1 MPNINVFLEITIDH
15 SPARLIVIELNTEV
29 TPNTANNFRAL
40 CTGENGSDPSGKPLH
55 YKGSRFHRVISG
67 YRLEGGD
74 FTNGNG
80 TGGRSIYGE
89 KFRDEN
95 FTLKH
100 SEAGTVSMLNAGPNT
115 NGSQFFISTV
125 PTPWL
130 DGKNVVFGKVFKG
143 MEVVKAIEALGSST
157 GTTSASI
164 VITDCG
170 QL

>member
-15 SPARLIVIELNTEV
+15 SPAGLIVIELKTDV
-29 TPNTANNFRAL
+29 TPKTANNFRAL

-55 YKGSRFHRVISG
+55 YKGSTFHRVLPG
-67 YRLEGGD
+67 FRLEGGD

-89 KFRDEN
+89 KFEDEN
-95 FTLKH
+95 FILKH
-100 SEAGTVSMLNAGPNT
+100 TEAGTVSMLNVGPNT

-143 MEVVKAIEALGSST
+143 MEVVKAIEALGSSAGKT
-157 GTTSASI
+157 CTSI